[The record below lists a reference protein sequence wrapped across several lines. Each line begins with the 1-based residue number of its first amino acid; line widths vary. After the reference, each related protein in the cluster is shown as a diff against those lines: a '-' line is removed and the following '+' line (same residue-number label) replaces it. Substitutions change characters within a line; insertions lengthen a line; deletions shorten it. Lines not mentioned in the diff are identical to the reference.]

1 MRVRAFHWIAVL
13 VATST
18 FAAAAPPL
26 AGVWNIAASGTA
38 ASSGD
43 LEFRVTPADGTDP
56 VSVTVPVIAGASED
70 QVARTIRR
78 TLGSQLRR
86 DRYRVELGEAGNVLL
101 SDPRGRPSFSVELVD
116 SGIDN
121 LRIAVQS
128 VTPAAAPTVPMQSA
142 PAEAPP
148 VNPPAN
154 TVPGNAAPPADTQ
167 PPDPITPPPRVPSG
181 NVPVP
186 SPGPATRAPS
196 PAIPVPDP
204 IRVPAPAPAVPAPQ
218 TPADPD
224 GTPPPPPS
232 TPPGESA
239 PPPGSMPPPEPGSQ
253 GEPGGAGEV
262 AIAPA
267 GS

>member
-1 MRVRAFHWIAVL
+1 MRVRALQWIAVL
-13 VATST
+13 LATST
-18 FAAAAPPL
+18 LAAAAPPL

-38 ASSGD
+38 ASSGE
-43 LEFRVTPADGTDP
+43 LEFRVTPADGSDP
-56 VSVTVPVIAGASED
+56 VSITVPVMSGAREE

-78 TLGSQLRR
+78 ALGSQLRR

-101 SDPRGRPSFSVELVD
+101 SDPRGRPSFSVELLD

-128 VTPAAAPTVPMQSA
+128 VTPSAAPTVPMQSV
-142 PAEAPP
+142 PAETPP

-154 TVPGNAAPPADTQ
+154 TVPGNAAPPANTQ
-167 PPDPITPPPRVPSG
+167 PPDAIMTPPRAPNG
-181 NVPVP
+181 NIAVP

-204 IRVPAPAPAVPAPQ
+204 IRVPAPAPAVPPSETPTPGGAPSPRQ
-218 TPADPD
+218 T
-224 GTPPPPPS
+224 TPPGS
-232 TPPGESA
+232 TPPRESA
-239 PPPGSMPPPEPGSQ
+239 PPGALGAPGA
-253 GEPGGAGEV
+253 AGEA

-267 GS
+267 AS